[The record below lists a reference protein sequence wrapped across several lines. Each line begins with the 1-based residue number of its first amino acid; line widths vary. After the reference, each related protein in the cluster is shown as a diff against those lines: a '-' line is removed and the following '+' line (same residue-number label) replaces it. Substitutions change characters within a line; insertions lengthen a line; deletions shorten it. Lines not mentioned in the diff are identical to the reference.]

1 MGAENMPVS
10 NGAQPVYGS
19 NNLIVADEETRQRA
33 LISYEP
39 TAQVQEEEDVVH
51 LRDYWRIVVKHRWVV
66 LSFLSII
73 LTATLFASLLMRPV
87 YKATATIQIDEDLP
101 NILKYQD
108 VQQPERPAQANFYP
122 TQYKILQSRSLAKN
136 VIDKLDLSAVPE
148 ISGAVEQRGLLS
160 GLDHMFTAIAGT
172 RQIPEEANVEDT
184 DIASPQEQAVSK
196 LITRFLDKL
205 DIQPERNS
213 KLVKVSFSSFDP
225 RLAAEVAN
233 SVVASYIESTMQRRY
248 DAGSEAREFL
258 QKQLINMQAALE
270 RSDQA
275 LQDFARKKNMADLEE
290 RIRLASNKLK
300 ELNDKLT
307 EVQVEKVN
315 AAVMRQ
321 QILKGKADT
330 LDAMV
335 NNELI
340 SSLQKEYVAAA
351 AEYAKLSGQFK
362 SEYPE
367 VVQLREQMG
376 QLETQINKEKKHI
389 TESIVAKYSRLSEQD
404 DALRNA
410 VMAQEEQIMALN
422 QEAVQYN
429 ILKREVQTNKE
440 LYDGLLQRMK
450 EVGVSSGIRENNISV
465 IDKAEVPVRPNKPNK
480 ELNMLLAL
488 FLGLSGGI
496 GLAFLLEY
504 LDNTVRRPEDIES
517 LLRLPTLGMIPLHR
531 SKGSKKRTIVLGDE
545 EISFYSVNKP
555 KSAISEA
562 FRSVR
567 TSLMFSSP
575 AGMPKVLLVT
585 SSVPSEGKTAASIN
599 LATVLAQIGGRVLVI
614 DADLRKPR
622 LHKVFSTPSVPGLT
636 QLIAR
641 KEGSIASSMRGTEIS
656 GVFLLPSGTVPPNP
670 AELLGA
676 ESMHKVIEECRTLF
690 DYVIIDSAP
699 VLGLADALLL
709 SRLVD
714 GVVLMVAAGS
724 TSKDNVK
731 YSVKRLRQVRA
742 PLLGV
747 IINAVDMESPDYYA
761 YNSGH
766 YYYHY
771 YGEDGERRPHLQE
784 RGDPQAPKLAHEG

>member
-10 NGAQPVYGS
+10 NGAQPVYG
-19 NNLIVADEETRQRA
+19 NNSLIVADEGTRQHA

-66 LSFLSII
+66 LSFLSIV
-73 LTATLFASLLMRPV
+73 LTATLIASLLMRPV
-87 YKATATIQIDEDLP
+87 YKATATVQIDEDLP

-108 VQQPERPAQANFYP
+108 VQPDRPAQANFYP
-122 TQYKILQSRSLAKN
+122 TQYKILQSRSLAKS
-136 VIDKLDLSAVPE
+136 VIDKLDLTSAPE
-148 ISGAVEQRGLLS
+148 INGAVEQRGMLS

-172 RQIPEEANVEDT
+172 RQAAEEANVKDADT
-184 DIASPQEQAVSK
+184 ASPQERAASK
-196 LITRFLDKL
+196 LVTRFLDKL

-233 SVVASYIESTMQRRY
+233 AVVAAYIESTMQRRY
-248 DAGSEAREFL
+248 DSGSEAREFL

-275 LQDFARKKNMADLEE
+275 LQDFARKKNVADLEE
-290 RIRLASNKLK
+290 RLRLASNKLK

-321 QILKGKADT
+321 QILKGKVET

-335 NNELI
+335 NNELLNA
-340 SSLQKEYVAAA
+340 LQKEYVAAA
-351 AEYAKLSGQFK
+351 AEHAKMSGQFK
-362 SEYPE
+362 SEYPA
-367 VVQLREQMG
+367 VVQLGEQMG
-376 QLETQINKEKKHI
+376 QLQAQINKEKRRVS
-389 TESIVAKYSRLSEQD
+389 ESITAKYSRLSEQD

-410 VMAQEEQIMALN
+410 VNAQEEQIMSLN

-429 ILKREVQTNKE
+429 ILKREVQANKE

-465 IDKAEVPVRPNKPNK
+465 IDKAEVPVLPDKPNK
-480 ELNMLLAL
+480 RLNMLLAL

-496 GLAFLLEY
+496 GIAFLLEH
-504 LDNTVRRPEDIES
+504 LDNTVRRSEDIES
-517 LLRLPTLGMIPLHR
+517 LLGLPTLGMIPLHR
-531 SKGSKKRTIVLGDE
+531 SRHSKKRKIMLGNE
-545 EISFYSVNKP
+545 EISFYSLNKP

-575 AGMPKVLLVT
+575 AGMPKVLLMT
-585 SSVPSEGKTAASIN
+585 SSVPSEGKTASSVN
-599 LATVLAQIGGRVLVI
+599 FATVLAQSGGRVLVI
-614 DADLRKPR
+614 DADLRRPR
-622 LHKVFSTPSVPGLT
+622 LHKVFNKPSVPGLT

-641 KEGSIASSMRGTEIS
+641 KEGTVASSLRGTEIS

-676 ESMHKVIEECRTLF
+676 ESMSKVIEECRTLF

-724 TSKDNVK
+724 TSKDNLK
-731 YSVKRLRQVRA
+731 YAVKRLRQVRA
-742 PLLGV
+742 PVLGV
-747 IINAVDMESPDYYA
+747 ILNAVDLQSPDYSY
-761 YNSGH
+761 YSGH
-766 YYYHY
+766 YYNY
-771 YGEDGERRPHLQE
+771 YGEDGEHRPHLQE
-784 RGDPQAPKLAHEG
+784 GGDQQAPKLAHEG